1 MRCYVIVTG
10 IVFLFLFLTHLARVF
25 AESTA
30 ILHEPMI
37 VVTSLLSLGLALW
50 AAVLAKRQP

>member
-1 MRCYVIVTG
+1 LSSCS
-10 IVFLFLFLTHLARVF
+10 FSLTHLARVF
-25 AESTA
+25 AEGTA
-30 ILHEPMI
+30 ILHEPMV